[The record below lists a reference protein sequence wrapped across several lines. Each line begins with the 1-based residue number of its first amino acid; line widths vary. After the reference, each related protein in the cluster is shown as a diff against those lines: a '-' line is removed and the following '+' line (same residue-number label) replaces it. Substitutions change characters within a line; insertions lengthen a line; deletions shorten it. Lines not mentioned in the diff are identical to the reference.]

1 MTRLKA
7 RVTPSPHQKGN
18 ATSNQ
23 CMSHDN
29 SGPSF
34 RPVKE
39 VQLMG
44 ERLGPFPGTQES
56 VGVNKQGHSLLRPHV
71 LKRI

>member
-1 MTRLKA
+1 
-7 RVTPSPHQKGN
+7 
-18 ATSNQ
+18 
-23 CMSHDN
+23 MSHDN

-44 ERLGPFPGTQES
+44 ERLGLFPGTQES